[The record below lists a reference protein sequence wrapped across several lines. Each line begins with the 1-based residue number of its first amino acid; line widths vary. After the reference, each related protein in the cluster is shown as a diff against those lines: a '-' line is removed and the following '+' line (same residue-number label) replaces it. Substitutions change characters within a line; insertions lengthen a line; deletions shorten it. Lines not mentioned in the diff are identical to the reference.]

1 MKYIYA
7 LIILLVC
14 GCSFDLNKI
23 DNTPKKQVEKYLNE
37 YQTLSDNVTMDLNFI
52 SEKEIRLNDKQKEE
66 YIDIMKNN
74 FKNMTYEIKDEMVNG
89 NNSVVE
95 VEIIVNNFSKAYKNC
110 NPDDIDCKLDK
121 MKKAKE
127 KIKYL
132 IYFNV
137 NKDENNNWKVEDI
150 TETDEEKLLGIY
162 EN

>member
-37 YQTLSDNVTMDLNFI
+37 YQTLSDNVTIDLNFI
-52 SEKEIRLNDKQKEE
+52 SEKEFRLNDKQKEE

-121 MKKAKE
+121 MKKTKE